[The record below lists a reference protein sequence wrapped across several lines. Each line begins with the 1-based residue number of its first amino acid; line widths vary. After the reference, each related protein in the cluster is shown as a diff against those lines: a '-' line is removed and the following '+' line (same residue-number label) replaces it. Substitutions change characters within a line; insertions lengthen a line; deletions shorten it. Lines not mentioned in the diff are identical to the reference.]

1 MSALGWPLVFGIGFA
16 FALAFPFCLWFIFFF
31 PLVLSAASTP
41 PSPSYPM
48 PSCAHIRSS
57 SVIVSDDQ
65 STYNISAVSQKFQSG
80 PLLYLILLHSLVQP
94 AYFST
99 LSLPLQTRENKARLL
114 TPPPFSL
121 DLDVVV
127 GQEGRDLLL
136 FGDMALDNKLP
147 SAVDQC
153 SLSLKKQHRL
163 TKQPN
168 TSSSLSVHL
177 ETQTLSRILMVCFCF
192 YCTQPLCMLFIL
204 SYLSSPLF
212 PLPSPLSSLPLDGCT
227 HE

>member
-1 MSALGWPLVFGIGFA
+1 M
-16 FALAFPFCLWFIFFF
+16 
-31 PLVLSAASTP
+31 LSAASTP
-41 PSPSYPM
+41 PSPLPHFYLSFSSTFATQM
-48 PSCAHIRSS
+48 PNCAHIRSS

-65 STYNISAVSQKFQSG
+65 STYNISAVSQKIQSR
-80 PLLYLILLHSLVQP
+80 PLLNLILLPSLVPP

-99 LSLPLQTRENKARLL
+99 LSLPLQTRVNKARLL

-136 FGDMALDNKLP
+136 FGDMALDSKLP

-177 ETQTLSRILMVCFCF
+177 ETQTLGRILMVCFV
-192 YCTQPLCMLFIL
+192 FIVHNH
-204 SYLSSPLF
+204 YACISSF
-212 PLPSPLSSLPLDGCT
+212 HTSPLPSSLSPLLSPS
-227 HE
+227 